1 MRSLTPLLALV
12 FTALFLSACDS
23 DAPSPGTYDTAPS
36 ADTAP
41 AVPSGATTGLDTDAI
56 ARRLVT
62 ESAGVDAGDIVM
74 ISGGVRDLRLLED
87 LAVQVRRLGAFPLLT
102 VSSDRLVRRLWDDV
116 DPSLD
121 SQEPVLGL
129 ELTEIADVMIS
140 VDFGETDD
148 LLAHIPPERRAAR
161 AAANQVTQEL
171 ASERGIRFVS
181 LGNGLYPTASLAERF
196 GMPSEDLSRIFWEG
210 VGADPAELARRGEA
224 VRSVLEGSSDLHVT
238 GPDGTDL
245 RVRIE
250 DRPIFVSD
258 GRISAED
265 RARGGSATQVWLP
278 AGEVYLTPVPGSAE
292 GTIFVERY
300 FVDGR
305 EIRDLTLTFAGG
317 VMTGMT
323 AASGIEPLQALY
335 DAAGEGRGEF
345 AFVNFGINPG
355 VSIPEGSRMQAWMP
369 AGIVTLGVGNN
380 AWAGGTNRTPFSIAA
395 HLKGTTV
402 SVDGTLLVEDGV
414 LRP

>member
-36 ADTAP
+36 VDAAR
-41 AVPSGATTGLDTDAI
+41 AAPSGATTGLDTDAI

-62 ESAGVDAGDIVM
+62 QTAGVEEGDIVM
-74 ISGGVRDLRLLED
+74 ISGGVRDLQLLED
-87 LAVQVRRLGAFPLLT
+87 LAVSARRTGAFPLIT

-121 SQEPVLGL
+121 SQEPVLNM
-129 ELTEIADVMIS
+129 ELNELVDVMIS
-140 VDFGETDD
+140 VDFGETDG
-148 LLAHIPPERRAAR
+148 LLAHVPAERRAAR
-161 AAANQVTQEL
+161 AAANQEAQEL
-171 ASERGIRFVS
+171 AMERGIRFVN

-196 GMPSEDLSRIFWEG
+196 AMPRDELARVFWEG
-210 VGADPAELARRGEA
+210 VGADPAELARRGAA
-224 VRSVLEGSSDLHVT
+224 VRAILEDGADLHVT
-238 GPDGTDL
+238 GPGGTDL

-258 GRISAED
+258 GRISDED

-278 AGEVYLTPVPGSAE
+278 AGEVYLTPVPGTAE

-300 FVDGR
+300 FVDGK
-305 EIRDLTLTFAGG
+305 EVRDLTLTFAGG
-317 VMTGMT
+317 VLTGMS
-323 AASGIEPLQALY
+323 AASGIGPLQALY
-335 DAAGEGRGEF
+335 DAAGDGRDEF
-345 AFVNFGINPG
+345 AFVDFGTNPA
-355 VSIPEGSRMQAWMP
+355 VSIPQDSRMQAWMP
-369 AGIVTLGVGNN
+369 AGVVTLGVGNN

-395 HLKGTTV
+395 HLTGTTV
-402 SVDGTLLVEDGV
+402 TVDGTPLVEDGV